1 MGEANSILDV
11 KRTRTPPLDLNT
23 CVCVCVC
30 VCLCVRCSRVPS
42 RDLRR
47 IATATGATILLNLV
61 DLDGGESVEASS
73 SGSAAEVTEETLG
86 DQQFVFVLGAANIG
100 AASVTL

>member
-11 KRTRTPPLDLNT
+11 KRTRTPPLNLNT
-23 CVCVCVC
+23 CVC